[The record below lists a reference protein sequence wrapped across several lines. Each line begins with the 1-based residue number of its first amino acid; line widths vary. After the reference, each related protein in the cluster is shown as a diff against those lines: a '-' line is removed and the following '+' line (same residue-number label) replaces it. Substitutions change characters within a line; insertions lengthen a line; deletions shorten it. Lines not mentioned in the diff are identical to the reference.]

1 MYMRKLIFVSAI
13 LFSLTL
19 SAQDL
24 TILHLNDT
32 HSHIEPERGGEF
44 DGCGG
49 VIEQAAYIDSVR
61 WAEGKSNVLLL
72 HAGDFGQGTSYFT
85 KFSGN
90 IEVDLIN
97 AMEFDALCLGNH
109 EFDNGL
115 EELARRVKNIN
126 APVVCANYNFSQ
138 SPLADLVK
146 PYAVI
151 HKAGKKI
158 GVIGLLTDV
167 SSVVSKAIAI
177 QLEYQHPAEV
187 ADRYAKELKEQ
198 GCDLV
203 IALTHLGFEG
213 TQYYTDQQLAS
224 QTRYV
229 DLIVG
234 GHSHTYLTEMKA
246 VRNLDGKDVRIVTD
260 GKWGLNIGKLSVEFQ
275 PNRLTA
281 LYNQLKGGDFLPHDA
296 SWFPYPAYADRDGWS
311 AVLGGHTGYLIK
323 QGEKF
328 LEYKW
333 QSIDAT
339 AYLAYERTG
348 ERQIMENPLKENRIA
363 LNTLLMAELA
373 EGKGRFIDQLIN
385 GTWHL
390 SHTPS
395 WVLSAHLPR
404 QKTGRSLPDPTQQII
419 DLGSGALGAQMAVA
433 YHFFHE
439 EFDKVD
445 PVISRVLKEAIKKQ
459 ILDPYLEPFNQKPN
473 WWLAYDLNPDQ
484 VVNNWNPWCNA
495 DVILCFLLL
504 EDDPARLEHAVRQSL
519 KSVDKFL
526 AYVKVDG
533 ACEEGPAYWGH
544 AAGKLYDYLQIIY
557 DATGGKVSLFEDS
570 QIKNMGE
577 YISRSFVKDGW
588 VVNFADAS
596 AKLSFTPSL
605 IYNYGLAVGSQE
617 MKDFAIYNLGSKDKS
632 RFETPKPVIWNDVYR
647 ALESLKSI
655 VEMTGRVEEL
665 NAKIEN
671 GESYEKCLSGLR
683 KSTPAMT
690 WYPKT
695 EFCYVKN
702 AESDWFFAAKGGHNN
717 ESHNHNDI
725 GTFILYKGAVP
736 VFVDA
741 GVGTYTKQTFSNE
754 RYNIWSM
761 QSAWHNLPVINGMT
775 QKNGGQYRSAD
786 VKVSSKGNVKRFSL
800 DIVGAYPEDAGCASW
815 VREYKVMDKQLIIT
829 DVYQLASRNDADVE
843 NFLVQGNVHMT
854 GEVLG
859 NGYKVKAN
867 EVIVENQG
875 ISFRLTYPEGM
886 VPTVEVKSLDDSR
899 LTNVWGASLRR
910 ISFTGSKS
918 APVKGKYVFKVTEL

>member
-1 MYMRKLIFVSAI
+1 MRKLIFVSAI

-97 AMEFDALCLGNH
+97 AMQFDALCLGNH

-115 EELARRVKNIN
+115 EELARRVKNIK
-126 APVVCANYNFSQ
+126 APVVCANYDFSK
-138 SPLADLVK
+138 SPLADMVK

-151 HKAGKKI
+151 DKAGKKI

-167 SSVVSKAIAI
+167 SSVVSKAIAT

-187 ADRYAKELKEQ
+187 ADRYGKMLKDQ

-234 GHSHTYLTEMKA
+234 GHSHTYLTEMKS

-281 LYNQLKGGDFLPHDA
+281 LYNELKGSDFLPHDA
-296 SWFPYPAYADRDGWS
+296 SWFPYPVYADRDGWN
-311 AVLGGHTGYLIK
+311 AVLGAHADYLIR
-323 QGEKF
+323 QGEKY

-348 ERQIMENPLKENRIA
+348 ERQIMEKPLKENRIA

-404 QKTGRSLPDPTQQII
+404 QKTRRSLPDPAQQII

-445 PVISRVLKEAIKKQ
+445 PVISRVLKGAIKKQ
-459 ILDPYLEPFNQKPN
+459 ILDPYLEPSNQKPN
-473 WWLAYDLNPDQ
+473 WWLAYDLKPGQ

-495 DVILCFLLL
+495 DVILCFLLM
-504 EDDPARLEHAVRQSL
+504 EDDHDRLESAVRQSL

-526 AYVKVDG
+526 AYVKTDG

-557 DATGGKVSLFEDS
+557 DATRGKISLFEDP
-570 QIKNMGE
+570 QIRDMGE

-596 AKLSFTPSL
+596 AQLSFTPSL
-605 IYNYGLAVGSQE
+605 IYNYGFAVDSQE
-617 MKDFAIYNLGSKDKS
+617 MKDFAVYNLGRRDKG
-632 RFETPKPVIWNDVYR
+632 RFDMPKPVIWNDVYR
-647 ALESLKSI
+647 ALQSLKSI
-655 VEMTGRVEEL
+655 VEMTARVEQL
-665 NAKIEN
+665 NARIDAGQTYDN
-671 GESYEKCLSGLR
+671 CLADLR
-683 KSTPAMT
+683 KSLPAMT
-690 WYPKT
+690 WYPET
-695 EFCYVKN
+695 EFCYIKN
-702 AESDWFFAAKGGHNN
+702 SATGWFFAAKGGHNN

-725 GTFILYKGAVP
+725 GTFILYKEGVP

-741 GVGTYTKQTFSNE
+741 GVGTYTKQTFSGE
-754 RYNIWSM
+754 RYNIWTM
-761 QSAWHNLPVINGMT
+761 QSAWHNLPAINGWT
-775 QKNGGQYRSAD
+775 QKDGGQYRSSD
-786 VKVSSKGNVKRFSL
+786 VKVSAKGNVKRISL
-800 DIVGAYPEDAGCASW
+800 DIVGAYPEGTGCTSW
-815 VREYKVMDKQLIIT
+815 VREYKVADKQLIIT
-829 DVYQLASRNDADVE
+829 DVYQLASRNAEDVE
-843 NFLVQGNVHMT
+843 NFLVQGKVYMPT
-854 GEVLG
+854 EILA
-859 NGYKVKAN
+859 NGYVVKAG
-867 EVIVENQG
+867 EIVVENQDAL
-875 ISFRLTYPEGM
+875 FRMAYPEEM
-886 VPTVEVKSLDDSR
+886 TPSVTVKELDDPR
-899 LTNVWGASLRR
+899 LSKVWGESLKR
-910 ISFTGSKS
+910 ISFTGPES
-918 APVKGKYVFKVTEL
+918 APLKGKYIFKISEL